1 MRIQSLKYSSRI
13 LKTENALL
21 KLLVS
26 KVGGKNLFPI
36 EFDVSKLSKELKISD
51 IILMELLD
59 KLTGKK
65 AKFILEDNQ
74 GNTVTGCFSLISS
87 YYIKNNKVVIDLAYE
102 IKETANKESI
112 FFDSHL
118 DSILSLKNQYSLPF
132 FIEIIKRSESKFK
145 LTIQEL
151 RDFLCIKEGY
161 ERFFDLEKN
170 ILKDVI
176 EDINENSFLGLSY
189 EKHKKTSGK
198 SSSIEHLEFH
208 LQNKTEKILK
218 RQSEELFEMVKY
230 RVTSVL
236 ETYQLIYE
244 TLKIQGFLY
253 TKSNI
258 EEVLKDKKR
267 GIDTE
272 LILAFRDNIAEFLEE
287 EKSSYSYLLLNDEKY
302 YTNEKALLFSILKE
316 IKTYGFD
323 WRKNDFPK
331 FIQEYYQ
338 TNLLEYEDE
347 VFKISID
354 YRLKPLSI
362 ARVYSSI
369 PMEKQEKISYKYLSI
384 LTEKI
389 LNYPQIK

>member
-1 MRIQSLKYSSRI
+1 M
-13 LKTENALL
+13 
-21 KLLVS
+21 
-26 KVGGKNLFPI
+26 
-36 EFDVSKLSKELKISD
+36 
-51 IILMELLD
+51 
-59 KLTGKK
+59 
-65 AKFILEDNQ
+65 
-74 GNTVTGCFSLISS
+74 
-87 YYIKNNKVVIDLAYE
+87 
-102 IKETANKESI
+102 
-112 FFDSHL
+112 
-118 DSILSLKNQYSLPF
+118 
-132 FIEIIKRSESKFK
+132 
-145 LTIQEL
+145 
-151 RDFLCIKEGY
+151 
-161 ERFFDLEKN
+161 
-170 ILKDVI
+170 
-176 EDINENSFLGLSY
+176 
-189 EKHKKTSGK
+189 
-198 SSSIEHLEFH
+198 
-208 LQNKTEKILK
+208 QNKTEKILK

-236 ETYQLIYE
+236 EIYQLIYE

>member
-1 MRIQSLKYSSRI
+1 MKIQSLKYSSRI

-21 KLLVS
+21 KLLVN
-26 KVGGKNLFPI
+26 KIGGKNLFPI
-36 EFDVSKLSKELKISD
+36 EFDIYKLSKELKITEN
-51 IILMELLD
+51 ILTELLE

-65 AKFILEDNQ
+65 AKYILVDND
-74 GNTVTGCFSLISS
+74 GCLVTGSFSLISS
-87 YYIKNNKVVIDLAYE
+87 YFIKNNKVFIDLAYE
-102 IKETANKESI
+102 MKETANKESI

-118 DSILSLKNQYSLPF
+118 DSILTLKNQYSLPF
-132 FIEIIKRSESKFK
+132 FIEIIKKYESDFR
-145 LTIQEL
+145 LSLQEL
-151 RDFLCIKEGY
+151 RDSLNIKEGY

-176 EDINENSFLGLSY
+176 EDINENSFLGISY

-198 SSSIEHLEFH
+198 SSSIEYLEFH

-236 ETYQLIYE
+236 DIYQLIYR
-244 TLKIQGFLY
+244 TIKNQGFLF

-267 GIDTE
+267 GIDDE
-272 LILAFRDNIAEFLEE
+272 LNIAFRENIAEFLEE
-287 EKSSYSYLLLNDEKY
+287 EKSPYSYLLLNDEKY
-302 YTNEKALLFSILKE
+302 YTTEKTLLFSVLKE
-316 IKTYGFD
+316 IKAYGFD
-323 WRKNDFPK
+323 WRKNEFPK

-338 TNLLEYEDE
+338 TKLLEYEDE
-347 VFKISID
+347 TFKVSID
-354 YRLKPLSI
+354 FRLKPLSK
-362 ARVYSSI
+362 ARIYSSI
-369 PMEKQEKISYKYLSI
+369 PIEKKEKVSYRYLSI
-384 LTEKI
+384 LAEKI